1 MQRAAV
7 KFTHVNLIAK
17 DWRRLVA
24 FYESVFG
31 CRRVPPERDLSGK
44 WLDKAT
50 GVDAAKITGMHLRL
64 PGGGDKGPTLEI
76 FQYDNGPEGRK
87 QTPDIPGFAHIAF
100 AVDNV
105 EEKANQVF
113 QAGGR
118 PVGEFTVRQI
128 AGVGLL
134 TMWYVSDP
142 EGNII
147 ELQNIEP
154 EK

>member
-1 MQRAAV
+1 M

-17 DWRRLVA
+17 DWRRLAA

-31 CRRVPPERDLSGK
+31 CRRVPPERNLAGK

-50 GVDAAKITGMHLRL
+50 GVDTAKITGMHLRL
-64 PGGGDKGPTLEI
+64 PGGGDNGPTLEI
-76 FQYDNGPEGRK
+76 FQYDRGPDARK
-87 QTPDIPGFAHIAF
+87 VTPDTPGFTHLAF

-105 EEKANQVF
+105 AETAARVF
-113 QAGGR
+113 QAGGQS
-118 PVGEFTVRQI
+118 VGEFTVRQI
-128 AGVGLL
+128 VGVGQL

-147 ELQNIEP
+147 ELQNIKP

>member
-1 MQRAAV
+1 M

-17 DWRRLVA
+17 DWRRLAA
-24 FYESVFG
+24 FYESVFD
-31 CRRVPPERDLSGK
+31 CKWVPPERDLSGQ

-50 GVDAAKITGMHLRL
+50 GVEGAKITGMHMRL
-64 PGGGDKGPTLEI
+64 PGNGDAGPTLEI
-76 FQYDNGPEGRK
+76 FQYDCGPEVRAI
-87 QTPDIPGFAHIAF
+87 TPHTPGFAHIAF

-105 EEKANQVF
+105 AETAQGVF
-113 QAGGR
+113 REGGR
-118 PVGEFTVRQI
+118 PVGELTVRPI

-147 ELQNIEP
+147 ELQNIQP
-154 EK
+154 E

>member
-1 MQRAAV
+1 M

-17 DWRRLVA
+17 DWRRLAA
-24 FYESVFG
+24 FYESVLG
-31 CRRVPPERDLSGK
+31 CKRVPPERDLSGK

-50 GVDAAKITGMHLRL
+50 RVDAAKITGIHVRL
-64 PGGGDKGPTLEI
+64 PGGGDSGPTLEI
-76 FQYDNGPEGRK
+76 FQYGRG
-87 QTPDIPGFAHIAF
+87 QDARPATPDTPGFAHIAF

-105 EEKANQVF
+105 EETANQVF

-128 AGVGLL
+128 TGVGIL

-147 ELQNIEP
+147 ELQNIQP
-154 EK
+154 AK

>member
-1 MQRAAV
+1 M

-17 DWRRLVA
+17 DWRRLAA

-31 CRRVPPERDLSGK
+31 CKRVPPARDLSGS

-50 GVDAAKITGMHLRL
+50 GVDAARITGIHMRL
-64 PGGGDKGPTLEI
+64 PGGRETGPTLEI
-76 FQYDNGPEGRK
+76 FQYDAGPEGRPL
-87 QTPDIPGFAHIAF
+87 TPHTPGFAHIAF

-105 EEKANQVF
+105 AETADDVF
-113 QAGGR
+113 QAGGH
-118 PVGEFTVRQI
+118 PVGELTVRQI

-147 ELQNIEP
+147 ELQNIQP
-154 EK
+154 E